1 VNRPGLHLLFLLAH
15 PARAAGQDLMN
26 EPIGF
31 RSGFTEGAATTRPGT
46 LTLDAG
52 TSTRWADG
60 TTTYRIGELN
70 VRAPVSRRA
79 EVRLYVN
86 SYAWRVTRG
95 ERAAGREDLS
105 LALAAMVLTHHGL
118 RPVAGLIVRL
128 DIPTGTLP
136 RRERSW
142 RPSAR
147 WSLGW
152 ELPGRVALHSNL
164 GVAREARAAED
175 YTRAFASVW
184 LWRRLVGHLG
194 AYAEAY
200 GSTRERPVR
209 RRITSTPRSPTWCD
223 PGCTWTCTPASDRLP
238 RDLPAGLA
246 LGCGSGLDASA
257 ASPISPRRAAAAA
270 RRGHHARPL
279 PARA

>member
-1 VNRPGLHLLFLLAH
+1 MNRPGLHLLFFLAL
-15 PARAAGQDLMN
+15 PIRAAGQGLMN

-52 TSTRWADG
+52 ASTRWAEG

-79 EVRLYVN
+79 EVRVYVN

-95 ERAAGREDLS
+95 EQAAGREDLS
-105 LALAAMVLTHHGL
+105 VALAAMVLTHRGL
-118 RPVAGLIVRL
+118 RPVAALIVRL
-128 DIPTGTLP
+128 DTPTGTLP
-136 RRERSW
+136 GRERSW

-152 ELPGRVALHSNL
+152 ELPGRVALHGNL
-164 GVAREARAAED
+164 GLARETSAAED

-184 LWRRLVGHLG
+184 LWRRLAGPLG

-200 GSTRERPVR
+200 RSTRERPDGSATRYLHGALTCLVR
-209 RRITSTPRSPTWCD
+209 SWMHV
-223 PGCTWTCTPASDRLP
+223 
-238 RDLPAGLA
+238 DLHAGL
-246 LGCGSGLDASA
+246 GSA
-257 ASPISPRRAAAAA
+257 AAGSPRWIGIGVRQ
-270 RRGHHARPL
+270 RVER
-279 PARA
+279 

>member
-1 VNRPGLHLLFLLAH
+1 
-15 PARAAGQDLMN
+15 MN

-52 TSTRWADG
+52 ASTRWAEG

-95 ERAAGREDLS
+95 EQAAGREDLS
-105 LALAAMVLTHHGL
+105 FALAAMALTHHGL
-118 RPVAGLIVRL
+118 RPVTALIVRL
-128 DIPTGTLP
+128 DTPTGTLP

-152 ELPGRVALHSNL
+152 ELPGRVALHGNL
-164 GVAREARAAED
+164 GVARETRDAKD

-184 LWRRLVGHLG
+184 LWRRLAGHLG

-200 GSTRERPVR
+200 GSTRERPDGSATHYLHAALTYLVR
-209 RRITSTPRSPTWCD
+209 S
-223 PGCTWTCTPASDRLP
+223 WTHV
-238 RDLPAGLA
+238 DLHAGL
-246 LGCGSGLDASA
+246 GSA
-257 ASPISPRRAAAAA
+257 AAGSPRWIGVGVRQ
-270 RRGHHARPL
+270 RVGR
-279 PARA
+279 